1 MRRILKEALLKHDML
16 LLERSDETACQPSSV
31 ADIALLA
38 ESFASLGYKLD
49 GTSLATLYTV
59 GKKDLSVFYN
69 ESYMLLACA
78 KGANV
83 QHKVFYPN
91 FPFMANVTANEYY
104 IRAVL
109 HYLTARKDDYGFANA
124 DIKEREHENVN
135 NEEKITLTIVD
146 IARADDVLVGD
157 GIAALTQKLPVAE
170 SEIETYETIWR
181 TYADRIVPTEIPFK
195 ENMARYVVALTDGK
209 KPTITPNMLSFCKT
223 ITDVLRVYAVV
234 SGESEQLYY
243 PLQFVSLPR
252 SARKTVLDKID
263 KLCTSS
269 NADEDVQRN
278 EFLWKRAFEKLHPGE
293 YKHDFPHVYALASA
307 LRNGILPKT
316 FEAQLDVLKCNPDGY
331 MLALAS
337 RPTEFAR
344 RLDFMLRSFDT
355 ATVLRNFH
363 SVAKNVSVNVLATL
377 LEFYR
382 NRCDM
387 PKDVR
392 DIVFYSESLRMV
404 QVPETRAE
412 LPKEVCAAV
421 CNVIVCA
428 LADRFADYPQK
439 GTLYIGENM
448 KNYAVPTSSRS
459 ASKQTHTLTH
469 GSIVYVGDGERGDF
483 VRLFTHWK
491 NGDSRVDIDL
501 SVELVSDDLKNAIS
515 LSWHNPDGGKP
526 FNSYHSGDFTTA
538 PDGASEFVDL
548 DIAAARKF
556 GRYAVVCNYCYTGQ
570 TFDVIPECFSGVMFM
585 PQRAKRGAVFNPQFV
600 RHKFDLTQHAN
611 KNIAFALDLQTLTM
625 VWMDVNLLS
634 AHSNLVASGDS
645 GLVIALRRALRKH
658 VTMDEWL
665 RLHISHLALTDNRN
679 AATIVADDDGNA
691 DLSPYDTEKF
701 AAEWM

>member
-1 MRRILKEALLKHDML
+1 M
-16 LLERSDETACQPSSV
+16 
-31 ADIALLA
+31 
-38 ESFASLGYKLD
+38 
-49 GTSLATLYTV
+49 
-59 GKKDLSVFYN
+59 
-69 ESYMLLACA
+69 
-78 KGANV
+78 
-83 QHKVFYPN
+83 
-91 FPFMANVTANEYY
+91 
-104 IRAVL
+104 
-109 HYLTARKDDYGFANA
+109 
-124 DIKEREHENVN
+124 
-135 NEEKITLTIVD
+135 
-146 IARADDVLVGD
+146 
-157 GIAALTQKLPVAE
+157 
-170 SEIETYETIWR
+170 
-181 TYADRIVPTEIPFK
+181 
-195 ENMARYVVALTDGK
+195 
-209 KPTITPNMLSFCKT
+209 
-223 ITDVLRVYAVV
+223 
-234 SGESEQLYY
+234 
-243 PLQFVSLPR
+243 QFVSLPR

-469 GSIVYVGDGERGDF
+469 GSKVYVGDGERGDF

-665 RLHISHLALTDNRN
+665 RLHISHLTLTDNRN
-679 AATIVADDDGNA
+679 AATIVAGDDGNA
-691 DLSPYDTEKF
+691 DMEKF